1 MLCIVC
7 QLNIET
13 AQPVGV
19 RALELDDLT
28 IEQIQ
33 YDRGNQYCPA
43 RNVQYCPARNVGH
56 GPYWLRHTR
65 VQTSYAD
72 PLQPALACLCAY

>member
-1 MLCIVC
+1 MLRVVC

-43 RNVQYCPARNVGH
+43 RNVGH
-56 GPYWLRHTR
+56 GPYWLRRTR

-72 PLQPALACLCAY
+72 ALQPALACLCAY